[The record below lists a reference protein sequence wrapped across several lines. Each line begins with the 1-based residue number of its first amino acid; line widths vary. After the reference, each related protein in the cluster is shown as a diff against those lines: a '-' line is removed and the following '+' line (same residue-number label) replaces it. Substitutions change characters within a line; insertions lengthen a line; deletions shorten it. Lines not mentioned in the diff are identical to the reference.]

1 MRHRGTQ
8 KLTMIYVIA
17 DFSSDLTRFI
27 FEGLHRTDVRLV
39 QYSSKTKGLA
49 QKIRRWLESFF
60 PVVPLN
66 LYGSADLMQL
76 SKDITPQD
84 VVILF
89 SVMNA
94 KDLRLL
100 HKYVGRG
107 RIFSFLW
114 NPVVE
119 FRGKK
124 FRIAQRLRAIRK
136 VSDHVTTFD
145 AQDAQTYGFTLL
157 PQPFRHVALP
167 ATASAAMDYDFCF
180 IGMDKGRLPFLM
192 RFKTLAEQNGYRCF
206 FRIVPDRGAVYS
218 AEERTF
224 LSHASLTYAENLEYV
239 ARSRCLLE
247 IVQHNQFGSTMRGVE
262 ALFFHRKII
271 TTSPL
276 ARQEPGFDARRVLV
290 LDGTD
295 PAGAHIDMARIASF
309 MDTPLGPPDDQ
320 ALQAHEINHWL
331 QHFQSP

>member
-1 MRHRGTQ
+1 M
-8 KLTMIYVIA
+8 
-17 DFSSDLTRFI
+17 
-27 FEGLHRTDVRLV
+27 
-39 QYSSKTKGLA
+39 
-49 QKIRRWLESFF
+49 
-60 PVVPLN
+60 
-66 LYGSADLMQL
+66 
-76 SKDITPQD
+76 
-84 VVILF
+84 
-89 SVMNA
+89 
-94 KDLRLL
+94 
-100 HKYVGRG
+100 
-107 RIFSFLW
+107 
-114 NPVVE
+114 E

-206 FRIVPDRGAVYS
+206 FRIVPDRGGVYS

-247 IVQHNQFGSTMRGVE
+247 IV
-262 ALFFHRKII
+262 
-271 TTSPL
+271 
-276 ARQEPGFDARRVLV
+276 
-290 LDGTD
+290 
-295 PAGAHIDMARIASF
+295 
-309 MDTPLGPPDDQ
+309 
-320 ALQAHEINHWL
+320 
-331 QHFQSP
+331 